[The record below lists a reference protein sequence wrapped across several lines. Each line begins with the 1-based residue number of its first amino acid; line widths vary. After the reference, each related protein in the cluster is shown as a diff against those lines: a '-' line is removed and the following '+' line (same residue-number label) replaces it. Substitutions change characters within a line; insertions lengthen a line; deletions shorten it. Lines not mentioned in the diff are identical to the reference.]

1 MKKYLIQLFN
11 YTKGYRHLY
20 LLSFL
25 SVALSTLF
33 SLLNPQVI
41 GYTVDVIL
49 QKKPSGYALMD
60 FFFEPFKAN
69 TLSNQL
75 LVAGGLIIAF
85 TLLRG
90 LFHYI
95 KSKAATVASSRISKQ
110 MRDQLYSH
118 IQRLPYQYH
127 VKAETGDL
135 VQRCTSDVD
144 TVRRFLDMQLVELL
158 NAIFMLIFIGAL
170 MIQLSPIMA
179 FAGMITVPFIIT
191 YTYFFNGKI
200 HKGFHT
206 VDETEGQLTTALQ
219 ENLSGV
225 RVVRAFGRQAYEKDK
240 FETINQSYRGKI
252 NHLIVTFAEYW
263 ATSDLICLSQ
273 NGIILLFG
281 TYLTIKGDITLGILV
296 AFTTYVNMML
306 WPIRQMGRV
315 LSDMSKSLVSIER
328 IDTIL
333 KTEIEADLGTI
344 DNHAVKGA
352 IAFKDVSFSY
362 SEEREILS
370 HLNFSIAPGERV
382 AILGPT
388 GSGKST
394 LTYLLTRLYENY
406 SGTILID
413 GIDSRH
419 FKKDCLRRQ
428 VALVLQEPFLFAKS
442 IRDNIAISTPD
453 ANLDQVHDAAHTSA
467 IHEGVMAFDKGYE
480 TLVGEKGVS
489 LSGGQKQRL
498 AIARK
503 IITEA
508 PILIFDDSLSAV
520 DTETDRIIRDRLSK
534 RNGSQTTLIISHRLS
549 TLMEADRIMVLE
561 NGTFSHIGAHDE
573 LLGSC
578 DLYKRIADIQIQI
591 Q

>member
-1 MKKYLIQLFN
+1 MKKYLIQLFK

-49 QKKPSGYALMD
+49 QKKPSGYAIMD
-60 FFFEPFKAN
+60 FFFSPFKAD
-69 TLSNQL
+69 TLSGQL
-75 LVAGGLIIAF
+75 LIAGSLIIVF
-85 TLLRG
+85 TILRG

-95 KSKAATVASSRISKQ
+95 KSKSATVASSRISKQ

-144 TVRRFLDMQLVELL
+144 TIRRFLDMQLVELL
-158 NAIFMLIFIGAL
+158 NAIFMLIFIAAL

-179 FAGMITVPFIIT
+179 LAGMITVPFIIT

-200 HKGFHT
+200 HKGFQT

-225 RVVRAFGRQAYEKDK
+225 RVVRAFGRQAHEKDK

-252 NHLIVTFAEYW
+252 NHLIITFAEYW

-281 TYLTIKGDITLGILV
+281 TYLTIQGDITLGILV

-333 KTEIEADLGTI
+333 KAEVEEDFGTI
-344 DNHAVKGA
+344 DTHVVKGG
-352 IAFKDVSFSY
+352 ITFKDVSFSY
-362 SEEREILS
+362 SDEREILS
-370 HLNFSIAPGERV
+370 HLNFSIDPGERV

-419 FKKDCLRRQ
+419 FKKDSLRRQ

-442 IRDNIAISTPD
+442 IKENIAISTPE
-453 ANLDQVHDAAHTSA
+453 ASLEQVHDAAHTSA
-467 IHEGVMAFDKGYE
+467 IHEGVMDFDKGYE

-561 NGTFSHIGAHDE
+561 NGTFGHIGTHEE
-573 LLGSC
+573 LLESC
-578 DLYKRIADIQIQI
+578 DLYKRIADIQIQT